1 MLEADECEK
10 TAGPSDATACAAAG
24 SGWVAMSEREPEME
38 VPVWLL
44 CKGIRSPLIGYRA
57 DDVDGW
63 MWARCHYGARWT
75 GHSWAPEDGEFDD
88 LEPTHWHA
96 MPPPPPN
103 ATAQPP
109 R

>member
-1 MLEADECEK
+1 MLDADDCEK
-10 TAGPSDATACAAAG
+10 TASTDGTAACAVAG

-44 CKGIRSPLIGYRA
+44 CKGVRSPLIGYRA
-57 DDVDGW
+57 GDADGW
-63 MWARCHYGARWT
+63 MWARCHCGASWT

-88 LEPTHWHA
+88 LEPTYWHP

-103 ATAQPP
+103 A
-109 R
+109 